1 MDAVKI
7 TPRIQ
12 KEIKN
17 LETEQIP
24 GVFITVDEK
33 NLRHFRA
40 AIVGPEGTPYEGG
53 MFNVELFLTEAYPME
68 PPKVLFRTNIYH
80 PNIDKLGRICL
91 DILKTNWAP
100 SLQVTKVFLS
110 LQALLCSPNLDDPL
124 DEQIAD
130 HFRKDEKGAIAK
142 AKEWTLKYANN

>member
-1 MDAVKI
+1 MESAKI

-12 KEIKN
+12 KEINN
-17 LETEQIP
+17 LEKEQIP
-24 GVFITVDEK
+24 GIFITVDEV

-40 AIVGPEGTPYEGG
+40 VIVGPEGTPYEGG
-53 MFNVELFLTEAYPME
+53 MFNVELFLTDSYPME

-100 SLQVTKVFLS
+100 SLQVTKVLLS
-110 LQALLCSPNLDDPL
+110 V
-124 DEQIAD
+124 
-130 HFRKDEKGAIAK
+130 
-142 AKEWTLKYANN
+142 